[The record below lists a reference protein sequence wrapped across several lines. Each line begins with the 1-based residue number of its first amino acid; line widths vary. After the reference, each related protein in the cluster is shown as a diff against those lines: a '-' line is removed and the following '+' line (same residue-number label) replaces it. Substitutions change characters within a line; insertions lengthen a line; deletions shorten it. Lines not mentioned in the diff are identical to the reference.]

1 MRWCQRLAISISLV
15 AFLGCERTP
24 NDGGAERISASA
36 TTTTDADGN
45 VVTRDP
51 TADEWSRLS
60 DVTKKAEVVN
70 QRFPPGTTPTNV
82 PPIKGSQML
91 PTGDL
96 VLADGR
102 TVILDGVSCTEQGYE
117 YLSRFYLEPSA
128 SLLVV
133 ETGPVISGKV
143 PAEVWVV
150 ESLGSGTS
158 TTFPI
163 EAGISTGWCD
173 AKHSATSPHN
183 DRFAALETAFAVERE
198 AYKRAAP

>member
-24 NDGGAERISASA
+24 NDGGAEKISASA
-36 TTTTDADGN
+36 TATTDADGN

-51 TADEWSRLS
+51 TADELSRLS
-60 DVTKKAEVVN
+60 DVTKKADVVN
-70 QRFPPGTTPTNV
+70 QRFPPGAAPSSI
-82 PPIKGSQML
+82 PHSKGSRML
-91 PTGDL
+91 QTGDL

-102 TVILDGVSCTEQGYE
+102 TVVLDGVSCTQKGYE
-117 YLSRFYLEPSA
+117 YLSRFFLDPTA
-128 SLLVV
+128 SLLVE
-133 ETGPVISGKV
+133 ETGPAESGKV

-150 ESLGSGTS
+150 EPLGSGTS
-158 TTFPI
+158 TTFPV

-173 AKHSATSPHN
+173 AKRSATSPHN
-183 DRFAALETAFAVERE
+183 DRFAALETAFAAERE